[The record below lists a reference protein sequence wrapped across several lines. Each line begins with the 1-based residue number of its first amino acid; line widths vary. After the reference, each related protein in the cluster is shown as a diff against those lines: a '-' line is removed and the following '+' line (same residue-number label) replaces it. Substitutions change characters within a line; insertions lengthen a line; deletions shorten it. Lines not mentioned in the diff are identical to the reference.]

1 MDRKRFW
8 QNIMGIAMLIIVT
21 LVAGRMGVLEEG
33 GLQTAEAGG
42 KAQGAKQVV
51 VIDSGHGGNDPGK
64 IGVSGQKEKDIN
76 LQIAKKL
83 KAYLEAANVAVVMTR
98 ESDTGLYKESDSH
111 KKSADMKK
119 RCQIID
125 EAEPILAVSIHQNS
139 YPDPAIKGAQV
150 FYYTSSVEGK
160 QLAKRLQERL
170 VKGLDPQNHRQ
181 EKANDSYYL
190 LKKTACPI
198 VIVECGF
205 LSNPQEEALLT
216 DSVYQERVAWNIFM
230 GIMQELKTKKA

>member
-1 MDRKRFW
+1 MKRRVS
-8 QNIMGIAMLIIVT
+8 MM
-21 LVAGRMGVLEEG
+21 EE
-33 GLQTAEAGG
+33 A
-42 KAQGAKQVV
+42 KA
-51 VIDSGHGGNDPGK
+51 D
-64 IGVSGQKEKDIN
+64 
-76 LQIAKKL
+76 
-83 KAYLEAANVAVVMTR
+83 
-98 ESDTGLYKESDSH
+98 
-111 KKSADMKK
+111 
-119 RCQIID
+119 
-125 EAEPILAVSIHQNS
+125 LAVSIHQNS

-181 EKANDSYYL
+181 AKANDSYYL

-205 LSNPQEEALLT
+205 LSNPQEETLLT

-230 GIMQELKTKKA
+230 GIMQELKMKKE